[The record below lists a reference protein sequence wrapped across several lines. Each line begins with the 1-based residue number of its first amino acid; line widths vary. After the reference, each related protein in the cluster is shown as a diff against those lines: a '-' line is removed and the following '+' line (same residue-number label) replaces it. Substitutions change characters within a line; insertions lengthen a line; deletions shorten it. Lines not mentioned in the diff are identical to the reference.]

1 MKTLSILMN
10 KRISISSSNIRL
22 LIMILITWTFACAGV
37 DHRPQSI
44 NITPSI
50 VEAAEQDPGPE
61 PLKIPEPAEK
71 EIMDSRQADY
81 FNYIIATIE
90 NNRGDYK
97 TAGEYLSKVLETN
110 PESVLLNK
118 KMAIIMRNSGNPAE
132 AIKYARRGF
141 EMNPDDIGTQL
152 LLAELYILTG
162 DRESA
167 RLQYQKILDLDPENQ
182 QVRMIYAAMLI
193 RQGSYDLAMVQLNEL
208 IKQNPDLVI
217 AYYYRGR
224 IYLELKKYD
233 EAEKEYL
240 KALEIDESME
250 PALFDLAGLYHI
262 KEDYNK
268 AAEIYE
274 KILSIY
280 PRNRIAKE
288 RLLNIYSILGKKDN
302 IESMIEELKNRT
314 NPGDRSRQAVGLYY
328 LRNGRLA
335 ESIKELDLIVS
346 TWPGDYKSRYYL
358 AMAYEKNGQ
367 SELALHHFR
376 LIGED
381 TELYIG
387 SQIHIAYILDELG
400 RHDEAIEIINRAI
413 ETKRDE
419 IDLYMIL
426 STVYESKKQIEKARD
441 VIIEGLKYDEN
452 NIELLYRL
460 GVLLDKLGDKDGSI
474 AQMRKVLEIEPD
486 HADSLNYIGYTY
498 AEKGIHLDE
507 ALDMIQRALVIE
519 PNSGY
524 IIDSLGWV
532 YYQQGLY
539 DKALDSLK
547 KAFSLI
553 SGDPTIAE
561 HLGDVYLKKNEY
573 GLSLEMYQ
581 KALALDHQHADK
593 ILKKIEEVKRL
604 ME

>member
-1 MKTLSILMN
+1 MITLSILMT
-10 KRISISSSNIRL
+10 KRISIPSNNIRL
-22 LIMILITWTFACAGV
+22 LLMIFITWTFACAGAN
-37 DHRPQSI
+37 HRPQSI
-44 NITPSI
+44 DITPSI
-50 VEAAEQDPGPE
+50 VEAAERDPGSE
-61 PLKIPEPAEK
+61 PLKITEAVEN
-71 EIMDSRQADY
+71 EITDSRQADY
-81 FNYIIATIE
+81 FNYMIATIE
-90 NNRGDYK
+90 NNRGNYK

-110 PESVLLNK
+110 PESFLLNK
-118 KMAIIMRNSGNPAE
+118 KMAIIMRNSGNPAG
-132 AIKYARRGF
+132 AIKYARRGL
-141 EMNPDDIGTQL
+141 EINPDDVGIQL
-152 LLAELYILTG
+152 LLAELYILVG
-162 DRESA
+162 DGESA

-193 RQGSYDLAMVQLNEL
+193 RQGSYDLAMVQLN
-208 IKQNPDLVI
+208 PDLVI

-224 IYLELKKYD
+224 IYLEFKKYD
-233 EAEKEYL
+233 EAEKEYR

-250 PALFDLAGLYHI
+250 PALFDLAGLYYI
-262 KEDYNK
+262 KENYNK

-302 IESMIEELKNRT
+302 IESMIEELKNRS

-400 RHDEAIEIINRAI
+400 RHDEAIETVKRAI

-426 STVYESKKQIEKARD
+426 SNVYESRKEFEKAKD
-441 VIIEGLKYDEN
+441 IIIEGLKYDAN

-474 AQMRKVLEIEPD
+474 AQMKKVLEIEPN

-581 KALALDHQHADK
+581 KALALDHQHVDK
-593 ILKKIEEVKRL
+593 ILKKIEEIKKL

>member
-1 MKTLSILMN
+1 M
-10 KRISISSSNIRL
+10 
-22 LIMILITWTFACAGV
+22 
-37 DHRPQSI
+37 
-44 NITPSI
+44 
-50 VEAAEQDPGPE
+50 
-61 PLKIPEPAEK
+61 
-71 EIMDSRQADY
+71 
-81 FNYIIATIE
+81 
-90 NNRGDYK
+90 
-97 TAGEYLSKVLETN
+97 
-110 PESVLLNK
+110 
-118 KMAIIMRNSGNPAE
+118 
-132 AIKYARRGF
+132 
-141 EMNPDDIGTQL
+141 
-152 LLAELYILTG
+152 
-162 DRESA
+162 
-167 RLQYQKILDLDPENQ
+167 
-182 QVRMIYAAMLI
+182 
-193 RQGSYDLAMVQLNEL
+193 
-208 IKQNPDLVI
+208 
-217 AYYYRGR
+217 
-224 IYLELKKYD
+224 
-233 EAEKEYL
+233 
-240 KALEIDESME
+240 
-250 PALFDLAGLYHI
+250 
-262 KEDYNK
+262 
-268 AAEIYE
+268 
-274 KILSIY
+274 
-280 PRNRIAKE
+280 
-288 RLLNIYSILGKKDN
+288 
-302 IESMIEELKNRT
+302 
-314 NPGDRSRQAVGLYY
+314 
-328 LRNGRLA
+328 
-335 ESIKELDLIVS
+335 
-346 TWPGDYKSRYYL
+346 
-358 AMAYEKNGQ
+358 
-367 SELALHHFR
+367 
-376 LIGED
+376 
-381 TELYIG
+381 
-387 SQIHIAYILDELG
+387 G